1 MVPVHELKYP
11 DPGSSGEDLYDIAY
25 RWGWET
31 PELRE
36 LVYLCYKTPD
46 LTDNARRYFASE
58 ELREAVRI
66 LSELCHPPSKDCRVL
81 DFGCGNGVACY
92 ALSRSGYW
100 VLGIDASEGELA
112 GLGAARQ
119 IRGLDGADFAV
130 RPSRGRTLNL
140 EDAAFGVVWLREALH
155 HIEDLPGFLAEAA
168 RILEPGGVICCLR
181 DVVVWNE
188 EQRADFFANHPFHP
202 ITNDEGCHALGEYL
216 EAFGAAGLDVVRLLE
231 PYGSPINTYPNP
243 FRPGVEFDPE
253 AARQRKS
260 GYDLYSFF
268 ARKRP

>member
-1 MVPVHELKYP
+1 MGHLSRRRPLRLPRPNATRGRATPHRRVVPVQVLKYP

-46 LTDNARRYFASE
+46 LPDNARRYFASE

-66 LSELCHPPSKDCRVL
+66 LSELSHPPSKDCRVL
-81 DFGCGNGVACY
+81 DFGCGNGVGCY

-112 GLGAARQ
+112 GLGAARK

-130 RPSRGRTLNL
+130 GPSRGTKLDL
-140 EDAAFGVVWLREALH
+140 EDATFGVVWLREALH

-168 RILEPGGVICCLR
+168 RILEPGGVICCC
-181 DVVVWNE
+181 
-188 EQRADFFANHPFHP
+188 
-202 ITNDEGCHALGEYL
+202 GCSSLTARRSTPTRTPSGPEWCSTPKRP
-216 EAFGAAGLDVVRLLE
+216 GS
-231 PYGSPINTYPNP
+231 GSPDMISTHSS
-243 FRPGVEFDPE
+243 PGS
-253 AARQRKS
+253 ARSCPPGRELIPQ
-260 GYDLYSFF
+260 
-268 ARKRP
+268 